1 MTRRTRRLGAA
12 VAASVVAGATGMVT
26 GNPAVLLSSVVGLGY
41 AAYARTGGVPDAE
54 VRVDRAVNTTAP
66 APGEDVRVRLSV
78 TNDGPRTVPDCRV
91 ADGVPDELS
100 VVDGSPR
107 AATALRPGESTTVEY
122 AVRARRGEHAF
133 GPVTVAVRGASGA
146 AERVV
151 ERDPGTRLRCLAV
164 AATSTPAAAGGL
176 RAGRIA
182 TDEGGSGVEFHATR
196 DYRPGDPM
204 RRIDWNRLARTGEL
218 TTVEFRDERA
228 ASVVLAVDARS
239 AVDRAPTPADPGAVD
254 LAVHAAEQARRG
266 LLADGHRVGLAVLGD
281 AERDDA
287 TTGSGT
293 DTGSGA
299 GTSHLAWLAP
309 DAGRVHRARL
319 RAALEA
325 TRAGG
330 VDPEAPVAAAMG
342 VTQGHP
348 STADGSTG
356 GDDVGATAAGHDRP
370 LIDEERP
377 LEHLFGAQ
385 VASSPDDD
393 PDDPD
398 EDADGAN
405 GRDDD
410 GGESDARTSPDAGS
424 DAGPERRASTDGGL
438 PDDWRSTGA
447 VSGGRPETADG
458 TDAAARV
465 AALRR
470 RVAAEGEAHVLLVS
484 PAIDELPRAIV
495 AGLGAV
501 GHPVS
506 VVSPDVTASDSAGEK
521 LAGMERADRLRAL
534 RRGGAGVGD
543 WTPGEPVALALMQA
557 ISGVQPA
564 AAGDGGGTG
573 RWSA

>member
-133 GPVTVAVRGASGA
+133 GPATVAVRGASGA

-330 VDPEAPVAAAMG
+330 VDP
-342 VTQGHP
+342 
-348 STADGSTG
+348 
-356 GDDVGATAAGHDRP
+356 
-370 LIDEERP
+370 
-377 LEHLFGAQ
+377 
-385 VASSPDDD
+385 
-393 PDDPD
+393 
-398 EDADGAN
+398 
-405 GRDDD
+405 
-410 GGESDARTSPDAGS
+410 DAGS
-424 DAGPERRASTDGGL
+424 GSGPERRASTDGGL